1 MDRYQTPLWAEL
13 VVIQSHPTNH
23 HRDILKGVGLMDD
36 EQFKQYVQEQGE
48 LIRDRHYQYR
58 D

>member
-1 MDRYQTPLWAEL
+1 MDRYQTPLFAEL

-23 HRDILKGVGLMDD
+23 YRDILQVGFMDD
-36 EQFKQYVQEQGE
+36 NQFKQYVKEQRE

>member
-1 MDRYQTPLWAEL
+1 MDRYQTALFAEL

-36 EQFKQYVQEQGE
+36 EQFKQYVNEQQE
-48 LIRDRHYQYR
+48 LIK
-58 D
+58 